1 MKVSLNWVKQFVE
14 VDLPIEQLVQKI
26 GSQLGEVEK
35 VINLG
40 DKYKNIIVSKVVS
53 CEKHPNADKLSV
65 CLIDDGG
72 VAGDID
78 RDERGLVQVVCGAPN
93 VREGLT
99 VAWLPPG
106 SVVPSTYDKDPF
118 KLGARELRGI
128 VSNGMLA
135 SASELAI
142 GEDHNGIVELADD
155 LPAGSDFAGA
165 FELDDYII
173 DIENKMFTHRP
184 DCFGILGVAR
194 EIAGITGTKFSSP
207 DWYLSPLN
215 HIKAKADKLEIKYEN
230 KAGDLVP
237 RFTLLTMKDI
247 EVKPSPFMLQVEL
260 AKVGLR
266 PINNI
271 VDITNYI
278 MYLTGQPTHAYDAD
292 KLAKYGDLS
301 IETRMSRKGDKI
313 TLLNSKEIEF
323 QDDSTVLITSNDV
336 PVGVAGCMGG
346 ADTEVDEN
354 TKNIVLE
361 CANFDM
367 YSIRRTSMK
376 YGIFTD
382 AVTRF
387 NKGQSNLQNV
397 IVIEEMADMV
407 GAMAGGQIASSVL
420 DNKTDLVNPMSS
432 VQVTSEF
439 INSRLGS
446 TLTDGDIIKLLS
458 NVEFSVSIEDGI
470 LDITPP
476 FWRTD
481 ILISEDVVEE
491 VGRLYGYDNLPLALP
506 VRQLAPVD
514 LDRDLSLKKDVR
526 SILSRLGANELLNY
540 SFVHKNLLNKANQDE
555 NLAFKITNA
564 ISPDL
569 QFYRLSLTP
578 SLLEKIHPNIKLGF
592 NEFAL
597 FEQGVVH
604 TKDQLDNNSLPIE
617 SSRVSFVCAKASIQN
632 NLNEGSPYFLAKKY
646 LSNLLDPTIEY
657 RDLQSV
663 DFESNADKQSA
674 APYEPKRSAILYSNG
689 KIVGVVGEFK
699 QDVKGAFKLPE
710 YCAGFEISTSAI
722 NVKSSNY
729 QPLSRFP
736 STEQDITLSVS
747 ADVTYRDLHNCL
759 VDAFMAEEGL
769 TVGVFPQSIYSK
781 NDKLKNVSFRIK
793 VTPLEKTLRTEYVNG
808 LLDKASKKAHDKLG
822 AIRI

>member
-1 MKVSLNWVKQFVE
+1 
-14 VDLPIEQLVQKI
+14 
-26 GSQLGEVEK
+26 
-35 VINLG
+35 
-40 DKYKNIIVSKVVS
+40 
-53 CEKHPNADKLSV
+53 
-65 CLIDDGG
+65 
-72 VAGDID
+72 
-78 RDERGLVQVVCGAPN
+78 
-93 VREGLT
+93 
-99 VAWLPPG
+99 
-106 SVVPSTYDKDPF
+106 
-118 KLGARELRGI
+118 
-128 VSNGMLA
+128 
-135 SASELAI
+135 
-142 GEDHNGIVELADD
+142 
-155 LPAGSDFAGA
+155 
-165 FELDDYII
+165 
-173 DIENKMFTHRP
+173 
-184 DCFGILGVAR
+184 
-194 EIAGITGTKFSSP
+194 
-207 DWYLSPLN
+207 
-215 HIKAKADKLEIKYEN
+215 
-230 KAGDLVP
+230 
-237 RFTLLTMKDI
+237 
-247 EVKPSPFMLQVEL
+247 
-260 AKVGLR
+260 
-266 PINNI
+266 
-271 VDITNYI
+271 
-278 MYLTGQPTHAYDAD
+278 
-292 KLAKYGDLS
+292 
-301 IETRMSRKGDKI
+301 
-313 TLLNSKEIEF
+313 
-323 QDDSTVLITSNDV
+323 
-336 PVGVAGCMGG
+336 
-346 ADTEVDEN
+346 
-354 TKNIVLE
+354 
-361 CANFDM
+361 
-367 YSIRRTSMK
+367 
-376 YGIFTD
+376 
-382 AVTRF
+382 
-387 NKGQSNLQNV
+387 
-397 IVIEEMADMV
+397 MADMV

-699 QDVKGAFKLPE
+699 QDVKRAFKLPE